1 MARTCRSAP
10 ATKGSRF
17 AMALPLDGSRIRV
30 WWTEKKAWYAG
41 RVVSCKRGVHTVS
54 YDDGASLKHDLL
66 QEKWES
72 EPALKRKTAGE
83 ANEPK
88 KRAKKQPPAQEQA
101 AAPPPPPTTSTH
113 AYAVGQHVQAK
124 YQAQRVGS
132 MSAKWYAGVVRTVH
146 GDGACDIDYDDGDR
160 EDAVPLKFLRLPP
173 PPKVKAGATAKEA
186 PPAAPPPAARPPA
199 APQLSEYELQRQQ
212 NIARNRQTLADLG
225 LESARDR
232 CRAPPKRSKPRAPS
246 KPRVAAAP
254 IEP

>member
-1 MARTCRSAP
+1 
-10 ATKGSRF
+10 
-17 AMALPLDGSRIRV
+17 MALPLDDSRIRV
-30 WWTEKKAWYAG
+30 WWTEDKAWYAG

-113 AYAVGQHVQAK
+113 AYAVGQHVEAK

-146 GDGACDIDYDDGDR
+146 GDGACDIDYDDGDQ

-173 PPKVKAGATAKEA
+173 PPKVKAGAAAQEA
-186 PPAAPPPAARPPA
+186 PRAAPPPAAPPPAAPPPA

>member
-173 PPKVKAGATAKEA
+173 PPKVKAGATAKAPRAA
-186 PPAAPPPAARPPA
+186 PPAAPPPAAPPPAAPPPAAPPPAAPPPA

-232 CRAPPKRSKPRAPS
+232 CRA
-246 KPRVAAAP
+246 
-254 IEP
+254 